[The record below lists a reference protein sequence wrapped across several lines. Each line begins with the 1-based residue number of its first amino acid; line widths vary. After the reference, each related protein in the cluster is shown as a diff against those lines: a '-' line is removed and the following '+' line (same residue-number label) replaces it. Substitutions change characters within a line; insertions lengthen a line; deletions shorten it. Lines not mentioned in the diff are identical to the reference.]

1 MISFF
6 ALSFLYG
13 GSIYGFFF
21 FSIFCFLLFEIMS
34 KENKCSLLQLN
45 KGTGS
50 NLTNTQKKKK
60 KKKN

>member
-1 MISFF
+1 MV
-6 ALSFLYG
+6 
-13 GSIYGFFF
+13 FFF

-50 NLTNTQKKKK
+50 NLTNTKKKK
-60 KKKN
+60 KKTNHYIGMMIRVISME